1 MIASVFSKSKP
12 INIII
17 VSGFMVLA
25 LMTVEFKH
33 ISFSFKSLSAVAL
46 NLGVLVF
53 SLFVFD
59 FINSKNNLTAKNS
72 YAILCFGV
80 LILFSPDTIT
90 NPNYLWSNLL
100 VLFAIRRLISLHSKR
115 RAKKKLFDATFW
127 ICLAAIFNPW
137 ALLFLILIILSLVY
151 YSGND
156 IKTSAIPILGVL
168 CVATLKMCYNI
179 IVFDRYVLE
188 SDYSVDLELRNP
200 NYVTS
205 ESIFTVL
212 TLGLLVIWSLT
223 KLLATMGERN
233 AQAKPSYILIFW
245 ATLIATAVSLLS
257 PAKNGNEFIY
267 CVAPVALVMAL
278 NIETLKK
285 PWLINTVVSC
295 IIAIPVIKIIL
306 WP

>member
-115 RAKKKLFDATFW
+115 RVKKKLFDATFW

-137 ALLFLILIILSLVY
+137 ALLFLILVVLSLVY
-151 YSGND
+151 YSG
-156 IKTSAIPILGVL
+156 TILKHL
-168 CVATLKMCYNI
+168 QYQ
-179 IVFDRYVLE
+179 F
-188 SDYSVDLELRNP
+188 
-200 NYVTS
+200 
-205 ESIFTVL
+205 
-212 TLGLLVIWSLT
+212 LG
-223 KLLATMGERN
+223 
-233 AQAKPSYILIFW
+233 
-245 ATLIATAVSLLS
+245 
-257 PAKNGNEFIY
+257 Y
-267 CVAPVALVMAL
+267 CVWLP
-278 NIETLKK
+278 LKC
-285 PWLINTVVSC
+285 V
-295 IIAIPVIKIIL
+295 IISL
-306 WP
+306 FLTDTF